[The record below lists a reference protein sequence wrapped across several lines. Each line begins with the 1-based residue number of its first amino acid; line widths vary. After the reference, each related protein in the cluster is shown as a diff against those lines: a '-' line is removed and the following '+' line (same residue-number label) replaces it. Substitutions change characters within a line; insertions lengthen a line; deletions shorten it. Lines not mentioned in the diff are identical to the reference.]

1 MLVTR
6 EFTFDSAH
14 FLTDYYGKCE
24 RMHGHTYKLAV
35 TLEGKVQS
43 NGLLIDFVVLKRIVK
58 KMVLEKLDHNL
69 LNDVVKNPSAERVVM
84 WIWDQLKDLQKLLK
98 AEMDDPNLGKEIRA
112 LLKKSDQKSKL
123 SSMKFDK
130 ALKLVELQL
139 WETPHSYVTYS
150 GK

>member
-24 RMHGHTYKLAV
+24 RMHGHTYKLQV

-58 KMVLEKLDHNL
+58 KYVLDKIDHQV
-69 LNDVVKNPSAERVVM
+69 LNEIIENPSAERIVV
-84 WIWDQLKDLQKLLK
+84 WIWDQLQDLQKLLK
-98 AEMDDPNLGKEIRA
+98 AELKDPNLGKEIKL
-112 LLKKSDQKSKL
+112 LLKKTDQKGSL
-123 SSMKFDK
+123 RRLEFDK
-130 ALKLVELQL
+130 ALRLHELKL
-139 WETPHSYVTYS
+139 WETPNSFVTYN
-150 GK
+150 G